1 MIKLSQEMKS
11 GFAALVQQLVPLTR
25 RKERLIELAEAKVIR
40 NPKP

>member
-11 GFAALVQQLVPLTR
+11 GFAALVQHIVPLTR
-25 RKERLIELAEAKVIR
+25 RIERLIELDEAKVLR